1 MIQGYNRCI
10 KVSDT
15 GICPFCYSGKIIK
28 NGHTKTGKQQYFCTS
43 CDQRFLDYYSYS
55 AYRKETNFQI
65 VQLIKEGL
73 GIRSVARVLNISA
86 TTLLKRIQNIAEN
99 ICPPILPFGKTY
111 EMDEM
116 RFFIKKKSNPMWLAY
131 AIDKTTKK
139 VVAFYI
145 GRRNNRTLN
154 AVIKTLLNAKTEN
167 IYTDKLRNYQYLI
180 PEDIHITKRYGT
192 NGIERKNLNIRTHL
206 RRFGRKTICFSKSI
220 RITQAVLKIY
230 FWL

>member
-28 NGHTKTGKQQYFCTS
+28 NGHTKTGKQQYFCKS

-86 TTLLKRIQNIAEN
+86 TTVLKRIQNIAEN

-116 RFFIKKKSNPMWLAY
+116 RFFIKKKSYPMWLAY

-154 AVIKTLLNAKTEN
+154 AVIKTLLNAKT
-167 IYTDKLRNYQYLI
+167 
-180 PEDIHITKRYGT
+180 
-192 NGIERKNLNIRTHL
+192 
-206 RRFGRKTICFSKSI
+206 
-220 RITQAVLKIY
+220 
-230 FWL
+230 

>member
-28 NGHTKTGKQQYFCTS
+28 NGHTKTGKQQYFCKS

-86 TTLLKRIQNIAEN
+86 TTVLKRIQNIAEN
-99 ICPPILPFGKTY
+99 IRIPVLLFGKTY
-111 EMDEM
+111 ELDEM
-116 RFFIKKKSNPMWLAY
+116 RFFIKKKSNPMWLTY

-139 VVAFYI
+139 FVAFYI

-180 PEDIHITKRYGT
+180 PEDIHITQRYGT

-206 RRFGRKTICFSKSI
+206 RRFGRKTICFSKSM